1 MPSDNAWDSSRPI
14 YDRLP
19 RQGYG
24 DNTPS
29 DWVTAWADEEL
40 SKVADRAQEF
50 YKQVDPVTADSKSL
64 DFLAWLVGM
73 SGEYW
78 DTTWTD
84 PVKRQMISLA
94 YSLWK
99 IRGTEA
105 SIRAVLEIHGMDHD
119 IWQKSDLRL
128 SFKFPG
134 VFGKPDLRFIVRLP
148 LKYHRAGKEFTEA
161 QRTIR
166 NFAPAVIEAK
176 VAYKGFYL
184 SFSRLG
190 DPLFKK

>member
-1 MPSDNAWDSSRPI
+1 MTDESWQQRRPI
-14 YDRLP
+14 YNRLP

-29 DWVTAWADEEL
+29 DWLTQWADQEL
-40 SKVADRAQEF
+40 SKVADRAQSF
-50 YKQVDPVTADSKSL
+50 YKQVDPTTADSASL
-64 DFLAWLVGM
+64 DFLGWLVGM

-78 DTTWTD
+78 DATWSD
-84 PVKRQMISLA
+84 HVKREMIAQA
-94 YSLWK
+94 YRLWK
-99 IRGTEA
+99 IRGTED
-105 SIRAVLEIHGMDHD
+105 SIRRVLEIHGMDHD
-119 IWQKSDLRL
+119 IWQKSDLRIPFRL
-128 SFKFPG
+128 PG
-134 VFGKPDLRFIVRLP
+134 RFGKPDLRFIVRLP

-184 SFSRLG
+184 SFSRMG
-190 DPLFKK
+190 DPLFS